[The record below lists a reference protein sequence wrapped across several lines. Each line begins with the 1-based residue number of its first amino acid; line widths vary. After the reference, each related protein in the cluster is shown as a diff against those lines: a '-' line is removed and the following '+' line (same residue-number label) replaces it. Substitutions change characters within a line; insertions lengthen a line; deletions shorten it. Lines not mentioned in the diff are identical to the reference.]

1 MTCNIS
7 NNTTP
12 GTPKNPTIIAFKGLI
27 TMDTPNIPPTR
38 LNRKRITPPIRPFIN
53 SLIKILM
60 GITNIIPII

>member
-1 MTCNIS
+1 MQIKLHYSMTCNIS

-38 LNRKRITPPIRPFIN
+38 LNRKRITP
-53 SLIKILM
+53 LL
-60 GITNIIPII
+60 

>member
-1 MTCNIS
+1 MQIKLHYSMTCNIS

-38 LNRKRITPPIRPFIN
+38 LNRKRITPSYKTIY
-53 SLIKILM
+53 
-60 GITNIIPII
+60 